1 MLKLR
6 LPKELE
12 GDLSELDH
20 PEQLKGK
27 NMSGNLMEFTDAN
40 FDTEAL
46 KADKPVLVDF
56 WAPWC
61 GPCRMVGPIIE
72 ELATGY
78 LGKVKIGKLN
88 TDENPAIATR
98 YGVMS
103 IPTILLFQNG
113 EIVDRVVGAVPKK
126 EFERMINAHVQ

>member
-1 MLKLR
+1 
-6 LPKELE
+6 
-12 GDLSELDH
+12 
-20 PEQLKGK
+20 
-27 NMSGNLMEFTDAN
+27 MSGNLVEFTDQN
-40 FDTEAL
+40 FDAEAL

-72 ELATGY
+72 ELATSY
-78 LGKVKIGKLN
+78 AGKMKVGKLN

-103 IPTILLFQNG
+103 IPTILLFQAG
-113 EIVDRVVGAVPKK
+113 EIVDRVVGAVPRK
-126 EFERMINAHVQ
+126 EFERMINEHVQ

>member
-1 MLKLR
+1 
-6 LPKELE
+6 
-12 GDLSELDH
+12 
-20 PEQLKGK
+20 
-27 NMSGNLMEFTDAN
+27 MSGNLMEFTDAN

>member
-1 MLKLR
+1 
-6 LPKELE
+6 
-12 GDLSELDH
+12 
-20 PEQLKGK
+20 
-27 NMSGNLMEFTDAN
+27 MSGNLMEFTDGN

-46 KADKPVLVDF
+46 KADKPVRVDF

-72 ELATGY
+72 ELAASY